1 MTLSKLKLVRKQK
14 MSFAAKFT
22 RILIKLNLLPVSL
35 DDCEFATFSYLS
47 LKCATYLF
55 MTYMPVTLFIALFAF
70 NHKLTAE
77 YLRQGSEMV

>member
-1 MTLSKLKLVRKQK
+1 MTLSTLKLVRKQK

-22 RILIKLNLLPVSL
+22 RILIKLNLIPVSL
-35 DDCEFATFSYLS
+35 DDCGNATFSYLS
-47 LKCATYLF
+47 LRCAYYLF

-77 YLRQGSEMV
+77 YIRQGSEME